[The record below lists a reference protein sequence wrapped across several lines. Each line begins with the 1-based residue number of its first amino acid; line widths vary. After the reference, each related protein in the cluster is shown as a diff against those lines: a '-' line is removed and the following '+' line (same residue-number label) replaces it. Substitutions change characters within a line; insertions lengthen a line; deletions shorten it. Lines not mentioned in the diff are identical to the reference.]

1 MWFFGSSDIKKMKA
15 AKDIDGLIKTLQD
28 KKASKR
34 HLAAE
39 ALGEIGDPKALEPLI
54 DVLKDKK
61 RILRRNA
68 ARALG
73 NIGDTRAIDPLIKT
87 LEDENL
93 NVRRDAALALGEI
106 GGPRAGEAL
115 VKVVESRDGNTAALV
130 ALGKTGDPR
139 AVEPLVKVVL
149 EGRKENSEQ
158 SILDEVNNAIV
169 ALGEIGDPRAVDT
182 LILALRDGVW
192 GADEV
197 SANAAKALGK
207 IGDARAVKPLLRA
220 LEETGKLLHYA
231 KTHFSI
237 PKETLGNHMKTVY
250 GTALSEINDPQAV
263 DMLEEAL
270 KDSNPN
276 RLINPYPYAAQ
287 ALGKIGSPD
296 AVRALVAAL
305 NDINLK
311 NWWLSG
317 EATVSLVK
325 TGKNGVLP
333 LINVLKHEKWW
344 VKMVAAQALGEIGDS
359 RAAEPL
365 LEVLDDKDK
374 KVRGAVADALDKL
387 GKRPQ

>member
-1 MWFFGSSDIKKMKA
+1 MWFLGSSDIKKMKA
-15 AKDIDGLIKTLQD
+15 VGDIDGLIETLQD
-28 KKASKR
+28 NKARKR

-39 ALGEIGDPKALEPLI
+39 ALGQIGDPKALEPLI
-54 DVLKDKK
+54 NALKDEQW
-61 RILRRNA
+61 IVRRSA

-73 NIGDTRAIDPLIKT
+73 NICSPHAIDPLIKT

-93 NVRRDAALALGEI
+93 DVRCEAALALGNI
-106 GGPRAGEAL
+106 GD
-115 VKVVESRDGNTAALV
+115 S
-130 ALGKTGDPR
+130 R
-139 AVEPLVKVVL
+139 AVEPLIKML
-149 EGRKENSEQ
+149 KGGKETTA
-158 SILDEVNNAIV
+158 AIV

-197 SANAAKALGK
+197 SANAATALGK

-220 LEETGKLLHYA
+220 LEEVGQLLHYA
-231 KTHFSI
+231 KTHFNI
-237 PKETLGNHMKTVY
+237 PKETLGKHMETVY

-263 DMLEEAL
+263 DMLAEAL

-296 AVRALVAAL
+296 AARALVAAL
-305 NDINLK
+305 NDKNLE

-317 EATVSLVK
+317 EATVTLVK

-344 VKMVAAQALGEIGDS
+344 VKMVAAQALGEIGDY

-365 LEVLDDKDK
+365 LEILDDKDK
-374 KVRGAVADALDKL
+374 KVRRAVADALDKL
-387 GKRPQ
+387 GKRPK